1 MDEYLLNLLGIESFH
16 QKTNSRLRFWFNH
29 IRKNA
34 LKKDG
39 NIFEF
44 GVYQGASLIAA
55 ALILKELG
63 SKKRFMVLIEVKLNF
78 L

>member
-1 MDEYLLNLLGIESFH
+1 MDEYLINLAGIESYH
-16 QKTNSRLRFWFNH
+16 KKTNSNLRFWFNH

-44 GVYQGASLIAA
+44 GVYRGASLISA
-55 ALILKELG
+55 ALILKE
-63 SKKRFMVLIEVKLNF
+63 
-78 L
+78 